1 MKPNWILIANAT
13 EARLLEQ
20 EPGNPLV
27 VLQAFHHPAGRMHS
41 STLGDAK
48 AGSEH
53 SGHGFASAA
62 LQPRVDAQTKEHLHF
77 AHELAQK
84 LEQGATQGSYAAL
97 SIHASSP
104 FLGELKQAL
113 GEQTRRLPVSTHDV
127 DLTSFGL
134 GEIEARLQHPAT
146 PSR

>member
-1 MKPNWILIANAT
+1 MKPNWILVANAT
-13 EARLLEQ
+13 EARLLAQ
-20 EPGNPLV
+20 EPGTPLV

-41 STLGDAK
+41 SALGDAK
-48 AGSEH
+48 SGREQ

-113 GEQTRRLPVSTHDV
+113 GEHTRRLAVSTHDV

-134 GEIEARLQHPAT
+134 GEIEARLRHQSA
-146 PSR
+146 PSH